1 MMEINI
7 DNQELLLDTF
17 EKWWY
22 QEGSGLQKKE
32 NEDIEEFVKR
42 ISEIAWLNGAYV
54 YENFILKGDTNE

>member
-1 MMEINI
+1 MEINI

-22 QEGSGLQKKE
+22 QECSGLQKKE

-42 ISEIAWLNGAYV
+42 ISEIAWLNGAYI

>member
-1 MMEINI
+1 MEINI
-7 DNQELLLDTF
+7 YNQELLLDTF

-22 QEGSGLQKKE
+22 KEGSGLQKKE